1 MERFSGAAV
10 AGWTWLRS
18 ESRRMVAG
26 ARQLWGDVRQ
36 RNLLVHKNPLQLTR
50 LEWKHIRRTET
61 DLSRLIPLGLAML
74 VVPGSTLLLPL
85 AAVVYP
91 KLLPAP
97 MRSPALN
104 ARVRRDLLRWRLER
118 VGLVVTSLQE
128 RLSAYRSRA
137 PAAEAAD
144 IPPTDDELLQF
155 LDAVATPALSYLDW
169 VRLAHYYGVPLWKRV
184 LIPQFSML
192 TLAADVEVEDT
203 YILRDGLDPMT
214 DVEIVEAC
222 VERGFVL
229 DRDNPSDVLRARD
242 LLATWLH
249 LREFRNISRDMK
261 MFYGPLVTM
270 RRSRGRRSGVLQSIL
285 SRLPWRPRN

>member
-1 MERFSGAAV
+1 MAS
-10 AGWTWLRS
+10 
-18 ESRRMVAG
+18 G

-36 RNLLVHKNPLQLTR
+36 RNLLVHKNPLELTR
-50 LEWKHIRRTET
+50 LEWKHIRRTEA
-61 DLSRLIPLGLAML
+61 DLSRLIPLGLGML
-74 VVPGSTLLLPL
+74 VVPGSTLIVPL

-104 ARVRRDLLRWRLER
+104 DRVRRDLLRWRQER

-128 RLSAYRSRA
+128 RLSAYRARS
-137 PAAEAAD
+137 PAAAGAD
-144 IPPTDDELLQF
+144 VLLTDDDLLLF
-155 LDAVATPALSYLDW
+155 LDAVSTPALSYLDW
-169 VRLAHYYGVPLWKRV
+169 MRLAHYYGVPLWKRL

-192 TLAADVEVEDT
+192 TLAADVEVEDA
-203 YILRDGLDPMT
+203 YILRDGLERMSDA
-214 DVEIVEAC
+214 EIVEAC

-229 DRDNPSDVLRARD
+229 DRDSPSDVLRARD
-242 LLATWLH
+242 ILATWLH

-270 RRSRGRRSGVLQSIL
+270 RRSRGRRSGVLRSVL
-285 SRLPWRPRN
+285 SRLPWRAPKSPPMRRHGMDVSIIKNEP